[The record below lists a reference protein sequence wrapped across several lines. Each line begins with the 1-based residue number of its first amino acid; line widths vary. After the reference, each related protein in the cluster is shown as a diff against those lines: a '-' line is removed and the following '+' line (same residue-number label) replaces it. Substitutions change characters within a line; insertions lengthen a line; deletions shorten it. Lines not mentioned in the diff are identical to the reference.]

1 MIIFLNE
8 KNLEINVI
16 ENEISHVKF
25 ILNNEIELKKL
36 LATYMDRISK
46 AVNNMTNPTDIETI
60 HKCLADLKKGLDNVN
75 NLITTFNE
83 LLTSLETLKTIT
95 DEEIYRQHI
104 LDYNCSYKYN
114 FAKYA
119 EVNTEVYVFI
129 NNLMQYLC
137 IVFPEEAVKI
147 GKIVERQPEPVPPT
161 PKPIVEPQKV
171 EETKK
176 EPKPIVK
183 ETKIIEEQPKEIVK
197 EITPPEIPSDLQEKT
212 LLISEKRQL
221 VILPYTIQELQEL
234 LEKYPKRYS
243 SLQDVVDKE
252 YTVPIEIYKN
262 PSLSRFKEAFTL
274 MKDREKRS
282 LKDSFDLGLEVL
294 FNSNLH
300 PAIISAC
307 KSLAELDRYLDR
319 LENDQAHTYDCFK
332 IIFDMAPSVM
342 KGKRS

>member
-1 MIIFLNE
+1 MIIFLE
-8 KNLEINVI
+8 DKNIEINVI

-46 AVNNMTNPTDIETI
+46 AVNNMTNPIEIETI

-75 NLITTFNE
+75 NLITTFNQ
-83 LLTSLETLKTIT
+83 LLDSLNNIKTII
-95 DEEIYRQHI
+95 DEESYRQHI
-104 LDYNCSYKYN
+104 LDYNCSYKYT

-137 IVFPEEAVKI
+137 IVFPEETVNLSR
-147 GKIVERQPEPVPPT
+147 IVVR
-161 PKPIVEPQKV
+161 
-171 EETKK
+171 KK
-176 EPKPIVK
+176 ETIFPTSDTVAESPTTSKTINK
-183 ETKIIEEQPKEIVK
+183 EQTEIVQ
-197 EITPPEIPSDLQEKT
+197 EIVPLEPSSDLQEKT
-212 LLISEKRQL
+212 LLISEKRQI
-221 VILPYTIQELQEL
+221 VILPYTISELQEL
-234 LEKYPKRYS
+234 LDKYPKKYS

-252 YTVPIEIYKN
+252 YTLPIEIYKN
-262 PSLSRFKEAFTL
+262 PSLSRFKEAFAL

-282 LKDSFDLGLEVL
+282 LKDSFDLGLEML

-307 KSLAELDRYLDR
+307 KSLAELDRYIDR
-319 LENDQAHTYDCFK
+319 LENNQAHTYDFFK
-332 IIFDMAPSVM
+332 IIFDMAPTVM